1 MISLNKNQG
10 LLDTTAQK
18 VYDNGTTKSTSGYPH
33 PLSCGIFMPTTFVVP
48 TRIKPHTSMTG
59 RESQIQH
66 HSCGNKLRRLVAVV
80 EARRPMPTKHCAT
93 STPTNLREKAMNH
106 SSACTPAVQIFNF
119 QSNHAVRVAVNNQ
132 DNSIWFCLPDVAGI
146 LDIQNSRDI
155 VAKQLDKAGVE
166 KIYISYPSGAKQV
179 TFINEPNLYRVIF
192 RSNKPEAVKF
202 QNWVF
207 DEVLPTL
214 RKTGSYTIAKPSA
227 PAPKPQFPK
236 LSQSDINNIRVV
248 VRQLGQQMYHKTPSI
263 NIIYARL
270 NALCGTQSIQDARQD
285 QLAIIQNE
293 LCRIERIL
301 RTYINHRHQAEKH
314 LIRRICI
321 GDEAAVWQA
330 MHDIDSASHD
340 FIIGLDGNIGRMIA
354 EHDMMK
360 LLGDN

>member
-1 MISLNKNQG
+1 MSNLINLTFETANPIRIIDQNGDYWFVANDVCNILEIQNTTQALQSLDDDEKAKI
-10 LLDTTAQK
+10 DTTSSPMFNIGVHK
-18 VYDNGTTKSTSGYPH
+18 GVKEINIINESGLYT
-33 PLSCGIFMPTTFVVP
+33 LI
-48 TRIKPHTSMTG
+48 
-59 RESQIQH
+59 
-66 HSCGNKLRRLVAVV
+66 LRSR
-80 EARRPMPTKHCAT
+80 
-93 STPTNLREKAMNH
+93 KAMQKG
-106 SSACTPAVQIFNF
+106 TVQHKF
-119 QSNHAVRVAVNNQ
+119 RK
-132 DNSIWFCLPDVAGI
+132 W
-146 LDIQNSRDI
+146 
-155 VAKQLDKAGVE
+155 
-166 KIYISYPSGAKQV
+166 V
-179 TFINEPNLYRVIF
+179 T
-192 RSNKPEAVKF
+192 A
-202 QNWVF
+202 
-207 DEVLPTL
+207 EVLPTL
-214 RKTGSYTIAKPSA
+214 RKTGSYTIAKPSV
-227 PAPKPQFPK
+227 PAPKPQSPK